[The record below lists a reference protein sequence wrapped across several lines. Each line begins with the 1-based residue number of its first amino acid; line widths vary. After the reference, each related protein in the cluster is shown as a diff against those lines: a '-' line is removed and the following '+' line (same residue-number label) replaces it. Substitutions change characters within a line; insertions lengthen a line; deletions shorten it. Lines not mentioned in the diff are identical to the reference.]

1 MLNSFKSKS
10 TARVNT
16 DKPKGNMYLVYNPK
30 RNNPMAKQP
39 KTAALYV
46 RLSEE
51 DRDKKLPEKD
61 SASIQNQK
69 SMLIQYAIEQGWDIF
84 DIYSDDDFRGS
95 DRSRPEWNRLIADAE
110 KRKFDIIVCKAQSR
124 FTRELEM
131 VEKYIHGLFPQWGIR
146 FIGTVDNADT
156 ENKGNKKSRQI
167 NGLVN
172 EWYLEDMSESIKS
185 ALTARRA
192 QGFHIGAFALYGY
205 KKDPCNKGR
214 LLVDEEAA
222 EIVREVFNLY
232 ASGHGK
238 TYIARLLNDRSVPN
252 PTEYKR
258 LKGYRYKT
266 PPNKLGTLWKYFA
279 ISSMLVN
286 EIYIGNMVQGKYGS
300 ISYKAGINKPRPK
313 AQWIRVEDTHEAI
326 IDRRLW
332 DRVQELVQR
341 KAKPFGN
348 GKLGMFSR
356 RAKCLH
362 CGCNMRTAKSHG
374 YYYLKCDTK
383 HTSPSACPGGFI
395 SIRELTRLVLDELQ
409 CLLDTYLDFDLVE
422 HGIKLGDNFEERIA
436 KLHAD
441 KLAYDKKIAKCD
453 KAVKDSYMDKAK
465 GILTEA
471 QFIEFSQEFAKE
483 KDRLESLV
491 YDLDEEIKM
500 LILKCSKSRDKR
512 QITLEHSRVK
522 HIDRI
527 MIEKLIDYVKI
538 GKRDPETKKVPVEI
552 YWSF

>member
-1 MLNSFKSKS
+1 M
-10 TARVNT
+10 
-16 DKPKGNMYLVYNPK
+16 
-30 RNNPMAKQP
+30 
-39 KTAALYV
+39 
-46 RLSEE
+46 
-51 DRDKKLPEKD
+51 
-61 SASIQNQK
+61 
-69 SMLIQYAIEQGWDIF
+69 
-84 DIYSDDDFRGS
+84 
-95 DRSRPEWNRLIADAE
+95 
-110 KRKFDIIVCKAQSR
+110 
-124 FTRELEM
+124 
-131 VEKYIHGLFPQWGIR
+131 EKYICIYGGAVCQNLNPAKLFR
-146 FIGTVDNADT
+146 ST
-156 ENKGNKKSRQI
+156 
-167 NGLVN
+167 
-172 EWYLEDMSESIKS
+172 
-185 ALTARRA
+185 RR
-192 QGFHIGAFALYGY
+192 
-205 KKDPCNKGR
+205 
-214 LLVDEEAA
+214 
-222 EIVREVFNLY
+222 
-232 ASGHGK
+232 
-238 TYIARLLNDRSVPN
+238 
-252 PTEYKR
+252 
-258 LKGYRYKT
+258 T
-266 PPNKLGTLWKYFA
+266 PIMN
-279 ISSMLVN
+279 
-286 EIYIGNMVQGKYGS
+286 
-300 ISYKAGINKPRPK
+300 
-313 AQWIRVEDTHEAI
+313 
-326 IDRRLW
+326 
-332 DRVQELVQR
+332 
-341 KAKPFGN
+341 
-348 GKLGMFSR
+348 
-356 RAKCLH
+356 
-362 CGCNMRTAKSHG
+362 GCNMRTAKSHG